1 MNKKL
6 AEIRK
11 KELAF
16 LKKKDPEYIKNPR
29 KNLSDKYKLF
39 VISSG
44 RANTFRSMKD
54 VIKNEAAFV
63 VGKGEENAY
72 RDAGAKEVHVG
83 GTLIESRN
91 KALDLAFAENKYCIQ
106 IDDDLIDIKLNDFSG
121 KNTNKIIDLGNY
133 IDELVEF
140 ADSRTEKLI
149 GIPPTS
155 NPFYAKNEIQLNA
168 FIIASLCLT
177 KPSDER
183 FDNNLRLKEDYDF
196 TLQHIKNNGGV
207 VRFHKYL
214 ISFKHYTNAGGAVSY
229 RNNITETEAINYLID
244 KWGDAIR
251 LNTKRENEI
260 LFRRNVKKYL

>member
-6 AEIRK
+6 EAIRK

-16 LKKKDPEYIKNPR
+16 LKKKEPEYIKEPR

-39 VISSG
+39 IISSG
-44 RANTFRSMKD
+44 RANTFNSMQE
-54 VIKNEAAFV
+54 VIKEEGVFI
-63 VGKGEENAY
+63 VGTGEKKAY
-72 RDAGAKEVHVG
+72 EDAGAKEVYEG
-83 GTLIESRN
+83 GKLIDSRN

-106 IDDDLIDIKLNDFSG
+106 LDDDLIDVKLNDFSG
-121 KNTNKIIDLGNY
+121 KNTNILVDLGNY

-140 ADSRTEKLI
+140 AESRPEKLI
-149 GIPPTS
+149 GVPPTS
-155 NPFYAKNEIQLNA
+155 NPFYARNEIQLNA
-168 FIIASLCLT
+168 FIIGSACLT
-177 KPSDER
+177 KPSPER
-183 FDNNLRLKEDYDF
+183 FDPNMKLKEDYDF
-196 TLQHIKNNGGV
+196 TLQHIKNYGGV

-214 ISFKHYTNAGGAVSY
+214 LSFKHYTNAGGAVSY
-229 RNNITETEAINYLID
+229 RNNERETEAINYLMN